1 MSSRLD
7 LEHWLKSRERGRVT
21 TTVRELTVGEVAEQA
36 GVTQSAVRF
45 YERHGLLT
53 AARTSGNQR
62 RFGES
67 APCLL
72 KVAKVAQRVGLS
84 VKEITALFATLPE
97 EPAHE
102 DWRRIATTLVVE
114 AQARVD
120 ALRAALDDLG
130 SGSKLCELA

>member
-1 MSSRLD
+1 
-7 LEHWLKSRERGRVT
+7 
-21 TTVRELTVGEVAEQA
+21 
-36 GVTQSAVRF
+36 
-45 YERHGLLT
+45 
-53 AARTSGNQR
+53 
-62 RFGES
+62 
-67 APCLL
+67 
-72 KVAKVAQRVGLS
+72 

-114 AQARVD
+114 AQARVE